1 MQRNNFNWI
10 FRSLVC
16 LRCFFCLLL
25 NCKCNGATFNWMCNA
40 TIYVFLSSRCENRS
54 VDGYLNRK
62 FIYSDEFTKDEYLG
76 TVSSLDGEQLMT
88 REIIF
93 FCTSKILFRWITHSE
108 RRSQTQLNHHKIN
121 NNEQKKIWYRS
132 RTFDGTESGR
142 RVRVA
147 RFLSI
152 EVITLHRTY
161 QISLTVCSF
170 GILVSVV
177 RVLSVCAWLRHSRTS
192 YKWYRSNYPA

>member
-1 MQRNNFNWI
+1 MQRNHFNWI
-10 FRSLVC
+10 FRSVVC

-25 NCKCNGATFNWMCNA
+25 NCNVICFLLFSLRKSIGRWLLEPWIHLFGW
-40 TIYVFLSSRCENRS
+40 IYERWTSWDRLLSLSRRWT
-54 VDGYLNRK
+54 VDGQRI
-62 FIYSDEFTKDEYLG
+62 F
-76 TVSSLDGEQLMT
+76 
-88 REIIF
+88 F
-93 FCTSKILFRWITHSE
+93 FCTSRILFRWITHSE

-121 NNEQKKIWYRS
+121 TNEQQQKIWYRS
-132 RTFDGTESGR
+132 HTFDGTESGR

-161 QISLTVCSF
+161 QITLTVCSF

-177 RVLSVCAWLRHSRTS
+177 RVPSVCA
-192 YKWYRSNYPA
+192 